1 MKISIFIHKFI
12 LRGLCPIGH
21 KPRTPSGDG
30 VSFGAPRA
38 PLWSPTAYLARAGVV
53 LRYKNTSW
61 LATST
66 FILFLVNVYANSFA
80 AADVKTDATKTVT
93 VQTKAFS
100 TVLYFNGIIKPLKIT
115 NVVAPVDAAIVKMS
129 FEFGQKV
136 TKGQALVELNSN
148 KLEQDYDSALTGYLK
163 AKEDYNTTVA
173 KYKAT
178 ETLWNLKII
187 PQDELVSARSS
198 LNTSHISYLQA
209 TYALEAQIKKT
220 PTISEDVKK
229 LRLSD
234 FKKVDKALTMHYNNL
249 EVYANASG
257 VALPPPKSSGGS
269 SGQSSEIDVGS
280 NVKLG
285 QLITKIGDLDGVS
298 VDISV
303 NEIDIN
309 KIQLKQKVFI
319 TGVAYPGI
327 TLTGYVDSIDSQA
340 STDSGAS
347 GGLPTFAVKVVV
359 PKLTA
364 DAEKVI
370 RMGMTAKVELQISQ
384 PQKIILPITAV
395 YKKDNKFFVNVLVN
409 GKAEPRAVT
418 TAQTTI
424 KHVEITSGLT
434 NGDKVISDAT
444 SGH

>member
-1 MKISIFIHKFI
+1 MKISIFI
-12 LRGLCPIGH
+12 
-21 KPRTPSGDG
+21 
-30 VSFGAPRA
+30 V
-38 PLWSPTAYLARAGVV
+38 
-53 LRYKNTSW
+53 
-61 LATST
+61 
-66 FILFLVNVYANSFA
+66 ILFLINISANNFA
-80 AADVKTDATKTVT
+80 AADVKAEPTKTII

-115 NVVAPVDAAIVKMS
+115 NVVAPADASIVKMS

-136 TKGQALVELNSN
+136 TKGQALVELNSS
-148 KLEQDYDSALTGYLK
+148 KLEQDYDSALTSYLK
-163 AKEDYNTTVA
+163 SKEDYNTTVA

-220 PTISEDVKK
+220 PTISEDVKN

-257 VALPPPKSSGGS
+257 VALPPPKSSSGTS
-269 SGQSSEIDVGS
+269 SQSSEIDVGS

-298 VDISV
+298 VEISV

-309 KIQLKQKVFI
+309 KIKLKQKVFI

-327 TLTGYVDSIDSQA
+327 TLTGYVDTIDSQA
-340 STDSGAS
+340 SNGAGAS

-370 RMGMTAKVELQISQ
+370 RMGMTAKVELEIS
-384 PQKIILPITAV
+384 
-395 YKKDNKFFVNVLVN
+395 
-409 GKAEPRAVT
+409 EPE
-418 TAQTTI
+418 
-424 KHVEITSGLT
+424 KSFL
-434 NGDKVISDAT
+434 
-444 SGH
+444 